1 MIEGVPLG
9 PTEVLGS
16 RFLCFFTGGL
26 LNLQGRFFL
35 IFQGFCFHFRLEEL
49 KLTTF
54 SYPIFFLPIEW
65 QEVTKRFYN

>member
-16 RFLCFFTGGL
+16 RFLCFVTGGL
-26 LNLQGRFFL
+26 LNLKRRFFL

-49 KLTTF
+49 KLTLF
-54 SYPIFFLPIEW
+54 SYPNFGHRMARG
-65 QEVTKRFYN
+65 QEEVSTN